1 VLLARETQLMGNWM
15 LAKDVP
21 RVKLPSGKEA
31 TPLDALKFCYN
42 LSETDLEVL
51 TLLMD
56 GNKLDV
62 DTIASKLGL
71 SKATVNRALNKL
83 VSLGFVERE
92 RHKRSGAGRPKYIYY
107 VKRPEEILDKIS
119 KSGEL
124 DETEYRM
131 VLEEK
136 I

>member
-1 VLLARETQLMGNWM
+1 M

-107 VKRPEEILDKIS
+107 VKRPEEILDKIRRDFDLCAEFFRAS
-119 KSGEL
+119 I
-124 DETEYRM
+124 
-131 VLEEK
+131 EK
-136 I
+136 MLAGFARSS